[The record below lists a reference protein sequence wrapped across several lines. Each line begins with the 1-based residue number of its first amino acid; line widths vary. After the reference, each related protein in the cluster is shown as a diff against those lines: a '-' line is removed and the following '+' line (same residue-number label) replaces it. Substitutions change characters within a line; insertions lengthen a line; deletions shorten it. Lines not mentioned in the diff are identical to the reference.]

1 MVPNKINYCSNNK
14 SKSNLT
20 GDIKLMG
27 LLGMN
32 ERKKK
37 SHIRFLLT
45 CVNKI
50 NKLITRQI
58 KKINLLL
65 SMFKYIWHQ
74 VDRLSTT

>member
-37 SHIRFLLT
+37 SHISPDL
-45 CVNKI
+45 C
-50 NKLITRQI
+50 
-58 KKINLLL
+58 
-65 SMFKYIWHQ
+65 
-74 VDRLSTT
+74 